1 MDGAMHETVLISLAA
16 VVALIVIVILL
27 GMRYLRADDEDD
39 FDDDVSAEH
48 GRSRS
53 HGSRHPHQSARPRRQ
68 HDDLPDE
75 RLRQR
80 PGAVPVGAGRAVRGA
95 SARSGAGRGPADL
108 PVDDRGWP
116 EESSAR
122 RGRAELP
129 HRDSR
134 SARSAGR
141 RDHDGSRRDH
151 DDISEPAAASARRGL
166 TDPGRGA
173 DRGIDDFEARTARM
187 PVPPREYERDLAD
200 GRDGRDRRDGRDGRD
215 GRELR
220 DRRDGREVDG
230 RDGREFDGREFRD
243 RQDARPVAGAR
254 EMAGADR
261 DEPDR
266 RTATRPGPR
275 QDGRKNGAV
284 GDRDELPAIK
294 PRQGRGK
301 RDEDGDWPSNEW
313 DELSDVDYWA
323 ELASDKPLT
332 TTPPDE
338 QAGRSIRRASRSANG
353 QAPARGDRDAGKAG
367 RQGRQPDPARQ
378 ADQGLIPAAARQ
390 ADPVPGSWSEDLGG
404 SRRSGLGRTEQ
415 LHAVPAG
422 PAPGREPRHIPPADD
437 DPLTSPSFP
446 RVAAD
451 DSRSYRRARRP
462 GSDESQPIPRVSDGA
477 SRELPQA
484 DGQGQAREMSQTREM
499 SQRAQSRVEPI
510 RGLDGSSRPH
520 GYSQSAGPAGDYER
534 ANPDYATSAA
544 DPYSP
549 APSYQLP
556 AVASVGGYQDNT
568 AAYSTPPS
576 SADLLSAGP
585 LSAATDGYP
594 IPGGSVP
601 GGFQSPGGYPG
612 LSGTGQNGYPG
623 NGDSSPASYLPPA
636 AGLAGSGGYGGET
649 VVRGSYQPTSQEPGG
664 YPAQA
669 ADPGGYQASLPAS
682 GGYPD
687 TGPGGNSATS
697 ATGGYAFGSDA
708 ADYRSGADLAGDY
721 PGYADSGRS
730 SGAHSRPDPGY
741 LPDEYAA
748 GHDPGPHGSPPA
760 ARHDAGYSLYPA
772 PVPVGHGSP
781 HPAPAGQQLPGP
793 AVGYQEQPY
802 QPGPYDPAGYPAP
815 APQPGYAG
823 ADPYA
828 VDPYG
833 RTGYGS
839 GG

>member
-39 FDDDVSAEH
+39 FDDVSTDH
-48 GRSRS
+48 VRSRS
-53 HGSRHPHQSARPRRQ
+53 RGSLRPHEQARPRRQ
-68 HDDLPDE
+68 HDDMPDE
-75 RLRQR
+75 RLRQ
-80 PGAVPVGAGRAVRGA
+80 GAVPAGAGRSVRG
-95 SARSGAGRGPADL
+95 SDARSGAGRGPADL
-108 PVDDRGWP
+108 PAYDRGWR
-116 EESSAR
+116 E
-122 RGRAELP
+122 
-129 HRDSR
+129 DS
-134 SARSAGR
+134 
-141 RDHDGSRRDH
+141 GSRRARTELPQRDARPARQASRH
-151 DDISEPAAASARRGL
+151 DDISEPAAASARRGFA
-166 TDPGRGA
+166 DAGRGGH
-173 DRGIDDFEARTARM
+173 RGIDDFEARPDRM
-187 PVPPREYERDLAD
+187 PVAPRDYDRDLAD
-200 GRDGRDRRDGRDGRD
+200 GRDGRDRREVRDD
-215 GRELR
+215 REFR
-220 DRRDGREVDG
+220 DRRDGRDNLVS
-230 RDGREFDGREFRD
+230 REFRD
-243 RQDARPVAGAR
+243 RRDARSVVGMR
-254 EMAGADR
+254 ESAGADG
-261 DEPDR
+261 PDR
-266 RTATRPGPR
+266 RATTRPGPR

-284 GDRDELPAIK
+284 GERDELPAIK

-378 ADQGLIPAAARQ
+378 ADQGLIPAVARQ
-390 ADPVPGSWSEDLGG
+390 ADPVPGSWSEELGG

-415 LHAVPAG
+415 LHAVPAS
-422 PAPGREPRHIPPADD
+422 PAPGREPRRIPPADD

-585 LSAATDGYP
+585 LSAPTDGYP
-594 IPGGSVP
+594 IPGGS
-601 GGFQSPGGYPG
+601 
-612 LSGTGQNGYPG
+612 
-623 NGDSSPASYLPPA
+623 
-636 AGLAGSGGYGGET
+636 
-649 VVRGSYQPTSQEPGG
+649 
-664 YPAQA
+664 
-669 ADPGGYQASLPAS
+669 
-682 GGYPD
+682 
-687 TGPGGNSATS
+687 
-697 ATGGYAFGSDA
+697 
-708 ADYRSGADLAGDY
+708 
-721 PGYADSGRS
+721 
-730 SGAHSRPDPGY
+730 
-741 LPDEYAA
+741 
-748 GHDPGPHGSPPA
+748 
-760 ARHDAGYSLYPA
+760 
-772 PVPVGHGSP
+772 
-781 HPAPAGQQLPGP
+781 
-793 AVGYQEQPY
+793 
-802 QPGPYDPAGYPAP
+802 
-815 APQPGYAG
+815 
-823 ADPYA
+823 
-828 VDPYG
+828 
-833 RTGYGS
+833 
-839 GG
+839 

>member
-53 HGSRHPHQSARPRRQ
+53 HGSRHPHQPARPRRQ

-80 PGAVPVGAGRAVRGA
+80 PEAVPVGAGRAVRGA
-95 SARSGAGRGPADL
+95 SGRSGAVRGPADL
-108 PVDDRGWP
+108 PVDDRGWS

-129 HRDSR
+129 QRDSR

-200 GRDGRDRRDGRDGRD
+200 GRDGRDGRDRRDGRDGRD
-215 GRELR
+215 SR
-220 DRRDGREVDG
+220 
-230 RDGREFDGREFRD
+230 DGREFRD

-332 TTPPDE
+332 TTPPVE
-338 QAGRSIRRASRSANG
+338 QPGRSGRGESRSDTV
-353 QAPARGDRDAGKAG
+353 QAAARGDRDAGQGG
-367 RQGRQPDPARQ
+367 RLPRQPDPARKAGQ
-378 ADQGLIPAAARQ
+378 ALVPAVARK
-390 ADPVPGSWSEDLGG
+390 ADLAPTDWREDLGG
-404 SRRSGLGRTEQ
+404 GGSRRGAQGRTEQ
-415 LHAVPAG
+415 LHAVPASTG
-422 PAPGREPRHIPPADD
+422 PGWDSRASAPADD

-446 RVAAD
+446 RISAD
-451 DSRSYRRARRP
+451 DSRSYRRGGRAA
-462 GSDESQPIPRVSDGA
+462 SDESQPMGRVTDGA
-477 SRELPQA
+477 SFELPQA
-484 DGQGQAREMSQTREM
+484 AGHGQTGE
-499 SQRAQSRVEPI
+499 QSIPALPRVEPV
-510 RGLDGSSRPH
+510 RGLDGSSQPR
-520 GYSQSAGPAGDYER
+520 GYSRSAGAGADYPR
-534 ANPDYATSAA
+534 PGA
-544 DPYSP
+544 DPYGSVP
-549 APSYQLP
+549 AGGSVPSYQVP
-556 AVASVGGYQDNT
+556 AVASVGGYPDGT
-568 AAYSTPPS
+568 VAYSTPASQVP
-576 SADLLSAGP
+576 ASAGP
-585 LSAATDGYP
+585 AGSGGYP
-594 IPGGSVP
+594 IPGGSL
-601 GGFQSPGGYPG
+601 PGGYQGNGGYPEPA
-612 LSGTGQNGYPG
+612 GTGQNGYPG
-623 NGDSSPASYLPPA
+623 VGGPASASYLPPA
-636 AGLAGSGGYGGET
+636 ATGS
-649 VVRGSYQPTSQEPGG
+649 
-664 YPAQA
+664 A
-669 ADPGGYQASLPAS
+669 A
-682 GGYPD
+682 
-687 TGPGGNSATS
+687 T
-697 ATGGYAFGSDA
+697 A
-708 ADYRSGADLAGDY
+708 A
-721 PGYADSGRS
+721 
-730 SGAHSRPDPGY
+730 
-741 LPDEYAA
+741 
-748 GHDPGPHGSPPA
+748 
-760 ARHDAGYSLYPA
+760 
-772 PVPVGHGSP
+772 
-781 HPAPAGQQLPGP
+781 
-793 AVGYQEQPY
+793 
-802 QPGPYDPAGYPAP
+802 
-815 APQPGYAG
+815 
-823 ADPYA
+823 
-828 VDPYG
+828 
-833 RTGYGS
+833 
-839 GG
+839 